1 MNQIDLMKELHVP
14 SEKKIVLL
22 VMDGLGGLPG
32 PAGLT
37 ELEAAVTPNLDKLAA
52 ASILALS
59 TPIAPGITPGSGPGH
74 LGLFGYEPLD
84 YAIGRGVLEALGIGM
99 SLNARNIA
107 IRGNFCTID
116 LSNGTITDRRA
127 GRIPT
132 SECARLVEKLSV
144 INKIEDVDIII
155 RPVKDYRFALVLE
168 GDGLDDKLSETDPQK
183 VGLKTL
189 PVKAL
194 HEGSAKSARIL
205 NAWIEK
211 AFALLKEEPK
221 ANACTLRGIAK
232 DPGLPS
238 YAEVYGLKACA
249 IATYPMYKGLA
260 RLVQMDVIE
269 GCDTIE
275 DEIATLKAN
284 WAKYDFFFFHV
295 KKTDSA
301 GEDGNFDAKVKVI
314 ENVDQVLPEI
324 LSLKPDV
331 LIITGDHST
340 PSALKSHS
348 WHELPLLL
356 AADNIVVDACTSF
369 GERACM
375 AGGLGHIRHVDIMPL
390 AMAHADKLTKYGA

>member
-14 SEKKIVLL
+14 SDKKIVLL

-32 PAGLT
+32 SAGLT
-37 ELEAAVTPNLDKLAA
+37 ELEAAATPNMDKLAA
-52 ASILALS
+52 ASILGLS

-74 LGLFGYEPLD
+74 LGLFGYEPLN

-99 SLNARNIA
+99 SLNPRNIA

-116 LSNGTITDRRA
+116 SGTGAITDRRA

-132 SECARLVEKLSV
+132 AECARLVEKLSV

-168 GDGLDDKLSETDPQK
+168 GDGLDDKLTETDPQK

-194 HEGSAKSARIL
+194 QEGSAKSARIL

-211 AFALLKEEPK
+211 AFALLREEPK

-284 WAKYDFFFFHV
+284 WATYDFFFFHV

-324 LSLKPDV
+324 LALKPDV

-340 PSALKSHS
+340 PAALKSHS

-356 AADNIVVDACTSF
+356 SSDNIVVDNCTSF